1 MVSGTAEGAGLRI
14 VPGAGA
20 GKEAPANATPPASLH
35 IMHVIL
41 SRGFAGS
48 ERAAAE
54 ACNAMCAEHE
64 VSLVVRRDHRH
75 ESGASV
81 RDYVDPRVR
90 VFEVPARWFTRRR
103 LAAAIREARPQVI
116 HTHLR
121 RGTRYVAQIA
131 PDAAH
136 FCTLH
141 LSLNGPHF
149 LKADGLVCIT
159 EWQFDTVPAD
169 YRGRVFLVPN
179 SLIPQPRLP
188 DAEVQR
194 LRASLGVR
202 PSDFLVGGV
211 GRLAESKGFDVLIR
225 AFGEANLP
233 GGRLVIV
240 GEGRERRRLES
251 LAGSGVTFT
260 GYRAD
265 AKVLFQAFDVF
276 VSPSRSEPFGRVII
290 EALDAGVPVIATE
303 ALGPRDIARRFPVE
317 LVPIDDVTAMAG
329 ALRRAAERPRRRLTL
344 DLSEFHVE
352 RVATRLVEAYRD
364 VLATQPARS

>member
-1 MVSGTAEGAGLRI
+1 MSSLRI
-14 VPGAGA
+14 
-20 GKEAPANATPPASLH
+20 
-35 IMHVIL
+35 MQVIL

-54 ACNAMCAEHE
+54 ACNAMCPEHE

-75 ESGASV
+75 ENGASI
-81 RDYVDPRVR
+81 RDHLDPRVR
-90 VFEVPARWFTRRR
+90 VFEVPARWFSRRR
-103 LAAAIREARPQVI
+103 LAAAIREVSPQVI

-131 PDAAH
+131 PDVAH

-159 EWQFDTVPAD
+159 EWQLDTIPAD
-169 YRGRVFLVPN
+169 YRGRVFLIPN
-179 SLIPQPRLP
+179 SLVPQSRLP
-188 DAEVQR
+188 ADEVQR
-194 LRASLGVR
+194 LRASLGAG

-211 GRLAESKGFDVLIR
+211 GRLAESKGFDLLIR
-225 AFGEANLP
+225 AFAEAGLP

-251 LAGSGVTFT
+251 LAGAGVVFT
-260 GYRAD
+260 GYRSD
-265 AKVLFQAFDVF
+265 AKELFQAFDVF

-317 LVPIDDVTAMAG
+317 LVPIDDVGAMAA
-329 ALRRAAERPRRRLTL
+329 ALRRAAGRPRERLSL
-344 DLSEFHVE
+344 DLSEFHVD
-352 RVATRLVEAYRD
+352 RVVGRLLDAYRE
-364 VLATQPARS
+364 VLAARR

>member
-1 MVSGTAEGAGLRI
+1 MSRLRI
-14 VPGAGA
+14 
-20 GKEAPANATPPASLH
+20 
-35 IMHVIL
+35 MQVIL

-64 VSLVVRRDHRH
+64 VSLVVRGDHRH
-75 ESGASV
+75 ESGASI
-81 RDYVDPRVR
+81 RDHLDGRVR

-103 LAAAIREARPQVI
+103 LASAIREARPQVI

-131 PDAAH
+131 SGAAH

-149 LKADGLVCIT
+149 LRADGLVCIT
-159 EWQFDTVPAD
+159 EWQLDTVPAD

-179 SLIPQPRLP
+179 SLVPQPRLP
-188 DAEVQR
+188 DEEVQR
-194 LRASLGVR
+194 LRASLGAG
-202 PSDFLVGGV
+202 PGDFLVGGV
-211 GRLAESKGFDVLIR
+211 GRLAHSKGFDVLLR
-225 AFGEANLP
+225 AFAAANLA
-233 GGRLVIV
+233 GGRLAIV
-240 GEGRERRRLES
+240 GDGRERARLEA
-251 LAGSGVTFT
+251 LAGPSVRFT

-265 AKVLFQAFDVF
+265 AKSLFQAFDVF

-290 EALDAGVPVIATE
+290 EALDAGVPVIATD

-317 LVPIDDVTAMAG
+317 LVPIDDVAALAG
-329 ALRRAAERPRRRLTL
+329 ALGRAAQRPRQRLAL

-352 RVATRLVEAYRD
+352 RVAARLVEAYRE
-364 VLATQPARS
+364 VLAARAGAG